1 VRTRG
6 LLLIAAMLASSSA
19 RADEVDGS
27 AAGGTSQ
34 TRNADRVKVHL
45 TGDPGLDLERKIEG
59 TQLWESICVGT
70 CDMQVPLDGQYRVS
84 GRGVRPS
91 LPIAL
96 IPAKNVLRLDTTP
109 AYSAAFAGGIT
120 LVIVG
125 SLAIFGGVIAATVG
139 ANPQSPPCAF
149 DGSCGAEPVGH
160 GELIGGVLSVLT
172 GALVVAVGAIV
183 IAIGDHTRTRDAV
196 ALSGDGLTVRF

>member
-19 RADEVDGS
+19 WADES
-27 AAGGTSQ
+27 
-34 TRNADRVKVHL
+34 DRVKVHL

-125 SLAIFGGVIAATVG
+125 SLAIFGGAIAATVG
-139 ANPQSPPCAF
+139 ANPQSPPCSF
-149 DGSCGAEPVGH
+149 DGSSCTAEPVGH